1 MASMLHNEHP
11 LTQYRC
17 FIPGARCTDAS
28 MFVRLPI
35 HTYLLTYLPRVREH
49 KDVIRTD
56 AEDQEE
62 AEYLEIANGCL

>member
-11 LTQYRC
+11 LTQYMC

-62 AEYLEIANGCL
+62 AEYLEIANGFL

>member
-1 MASMLHNEHP
+1 
-11 LTQYRC
+11 
-17 FIPGARCTDAS
+17 